1 MTRTVK
7 QVKGE
12 AEGRHV
18 QAVKGAL
25 EEAQQKMAE
34 EPGWSSAVAGA
45 AKADVAGRAVRGVA
59 LARGRPIA
67 AAVGV
72 VAEV

>member
-1 MTRTVK
+1 MYSKSEAEKIEAAVTRTVK

-34 EPGWSSAVAGA
+34 EPG
-45 AKADVAGRAVRGVA
+45 
-59 LARGRPIA
+59 
-67 AAVGV
+67 
-72 VAEV
+72 